1 MHTQF
6 EDSGQESEP
15 DMMGMLQLSDQEFRT
30 TMTNM
35 L

>member
-15 DMMGMLQLSDQEFRT
+15 DMMGMLQLYQTRNLEQ
-30 TMTNM
+30 